1 MAAHNAYIHKR
12 RSKRTRSP
20 ASSVASI
27 DPDGMLKAWNR
38 RVRMTSATIN
48 AVAIVR
54 MVSANPPYRRFS
66 SLDTVVDREGSGTT
80 RLPLPWTNSHHILP
94 SRRRP
99 LNAGDRAWFQEGYR
113 ACPFPQPKSDSSDFG
128 QLSNCP
134 NSGKPEFGWERAQ

>member
-1 MAAHNAYIHKR
+1 
-12 RSKRTRSP
+12 
-20 ASSVASI
+20 
-27 DPDGMLKAWNR
+27 MLKAWNS
-38 RVRMTSATIN
+38 RVRMTAAMIN

-54 MVSANPPYRRFS
+54 MVSTNPPYRRFS

-80 RLPLPWTNSHHILP
+80 RLPPMDKLLSYSP

-99 LNAGDRAWFQEGYR
+99 LNAGDRTWFQEGHR

-134 NSGKPEFGWERAQ
+134 NSD